1 MNGAW
6 VAHST
11 ASPNGYDGYMVYY
24 DGDGTYSFSFIAD
37 MSGGARV
44 FRVQQ

>member
-11 ASPNGYDGYMVYY
+11 AFQNGYDGYMAHY
-24 DGDGTYSFSFIAD
+24 DGDGTYSSFIAD